1 MTIHVVTYCL
11 RCNTNIG
18 RTTEVTTTLYRPAD
32 QAEVTTLTVNNAHN
46 TTTVNESDSISVTCT
61 ASGRP
66 TAGIV
71 LTRDGETVNSRP
83 QGEVTRDAVATLTNV
98 TSRARCEDAG
108 HYTCQVHNDVAE
120 PDLQTVTVFVNC
132 KLALEMSRAVII
144 LVLAKPPAQLV
155 RAAAF
160 WPNGLPEQL

>member
-1 MTIHVVTYCL
+1 M
-11 RCNTNIG
+11 
-18 RTTEVTTTLYRPAD
+18 TTTLYRPAD
-32 QAEVTTLTVNNAHN
+32 QAEVTTLTVNNANN
-46 TTTVNESDSISVTCT
+46 TTTVNESDAISVTCT

-83 QGEVTRDAVATLTNV
+83 QREVTRDDVATLTSV
-98 TSRARCEDAG
+98 TPRARCEDAG
-108 HYTCQVHNDVAE
+108 HYACQVHNDVGE
-120 PDLQTVTVFVNC
+120 PDLQSVTVFVNC

-144 LVLAKPPAQLV
+144 LVVATPVAQMV

-160 WPNGLPEQL
+160 WPKGLTWTPQ